1 MRRAH
6 DTAAGAGQTGGK
18 RAAGADRT
26 TRAVLC
32 RYDATTAAL
41 RTSVA
46 DREQRLADV
55 RAAAAEAEANVK
67 VSVDDMA

>member
-1 MRRAH
+1 
-6 DTAAGAGQTGGK
+6 
-18 RAAGADRT
+18 
-26 TRAVLC
+26 LC